1 MDVVFMALLKQLA
14 KATGVFALFSS
25 AITNAAVL
33 EIREHDDVVYALT
46 SNQAILRFDLA
57 SGSELTPIA
66 LANPAQHFTIDG
78 DDVITANNRELRSVS
93 LIDSSTS
100 YIGGTS
106 SNISAIGAESGVII
120 TYEADEYSRIYSS
133 EGTVLASRS
142 LSSANIRFAQSKS
155 ATAITYLDDGYDDVC
170 HLTISDS
177 NTTDRSCEDVY
188 YSDFGTASAITAAS
202 SHLVILNTGYVVDT
216 DLAKVASRLPA
227 LDIQASASLE
237 NSLLVKTSTGQL
249 EQYSI
254 RGVKEGSYSGRG
266 TENYLTAYTDEFV
279 GLTITDSEITGQY
292 FSPEIDLTPTPVVND
307 VPVLPANSASII
319 PEKIL
324 TNQGGKALIYDAET
338 AGLYVWSVAD
348 NAYVTSYYAGNDLVD
363 ATYDKYSDAI
373 FSVHRDGFLKKIDLT
388 DTSSVLTSIA
398 YLPGSDA
405 QRIVTYMDKFYVK
418 QNSSRQHILAPDGA
432 FTGVFS
438 YSSGNADPS
447 HWDDETSAYFA
458 LSGSYLYKYSYD
470 TATESRT
477 ASQNISTGTLP
488 ERRFSML
495 PELDVIALSNGKLVS
510 LSSLSNTRTLSTNIY
525 DAAYPAGSLMTV
537 SADRSALQ
545 AWSAS
550 GELLNSIPQAA
561 SSDLRLVYDETYLAL
576 VRVSEEGTVITR
588 YNLVSGAD
596 VDSDD
601 VSDLFDNCPDI
612 SNGDQADLDGDN
624 IGDVCDQD
632 EDGDGIPNAIEDEVG
647 LNARDESDR
656 ETDLDSDGIPNYYE
670 YLTGTPIDETT
681 TLSLSGNFSIT
692 FDDGLIPSYLVTSGG
707 TWFVLEDTSYNVD
720 GYDLRAPAALDNA
733 PLPYVLFY
741 AVFDGTGD
749 LRFEIT
755 TDNSYYSDQP
765 KVVKVY
771 IDDVEFDY
779 LYRDGYRYVDGGEI
793 SNGVH
798 AVKIELQVPGRN
810 RNDPDEQLVL
820 DNITYEPYIGPDYD
834 EDGVPDATD
843 NCKYDSNPSQ
853 SDADGDGRG
862 DACDSY
868 NNIDYDE
875 DGVADSIDNCMYDY
889 NPSQADS
896 DSDGNGDACD
906 SSFTLDGDR
915 DGVDDSWDNCPTV
928 SNPDQEDQDYDYIGD
943 ACDDDIDG
951 DGLSNS
957 TEESLGRDAYTR
969 ESVWYDSDNDG
980 VADAFEERFGTS
992 PNSVDTFESI
1002 SLRDYFPLG
1011 NLQQSYVYTDQS
1023 YQVTITA
1030 LGDDRYQFEYDD
1042 SDCYRVTERRS
1053 DGVYL
1058 IEIQCPDDNYRS
1070 EFTDYMIFPAEMT
1083 PGEPMFISGSVARY
1097 KDDQLER
1104 TEALSYTIT
1113 LIGQSTYDFNGATY
1127 QSIDI
1132 MYGNS
1137 MGHVETYA
1145 EGLGYVTDG
1154 YLKLSDFQASDI
1166 DEWKSSSS
1174 GSGGAIN
1181 LFWLL
1186 IALVGLA
1193 FRRRA

>member
-1 MDVVFMALLKQLA
+1 M
-14 KATGVFALFSS
+14 
-25 AITNAAVL
+25 
-33 EIREHDDVVYALT
+33 
-46 SNQAILRFDLA
+46 
-57 SGSELTPIA
+57 
-66 LANPAQHFTIDG
+66 
-78 DDVITANNRELRSVS
+78 
-93 LIDSSTS
+93 
-100 YIGGTS
+100 
-106 SNISAIGAESGVII
+106 
-120 TYEADEYSRIYSS
+120 
-133 EGTVLASRS
+133 
-142 LSSANIRFAQSKS
+142 
-155 ATAITYLDDGYDDVC
+155 
-170 HLTISDS
+170 
-177 NTTDRSCEDVY
+177 
-188 YSDFGTASAITAAS
+188 
-202 SHLVILNTGYVVDT
+202 
-216 DLAKVASRLPA
+216 
-227 LDIQASASLE
+227 
-237 NSLLVKTSTGQL
+237 
-249 EQYSI
+249 
-254 RGVKEGSYSGRG
+254 
-266 TENYLTAYTDEFV
+266 
-279 GLTITDSEITGQY
+279 
-292 FSPEIDLTPTPVVND
+292 
-307 VPVLPANSASII
+307 
-319 PEKIL
+319 
-324 TNQGGKALIYDAET
+324 
-338 AGLYVWSVAD
+338 
-348 NAYVTSYYAGNDLVD
+348 
-363 ATYDKYSDAI
+363 
-373 FSVHRDGFLKKIDLT
+373 
-388 DTSSVLTSIA
+388 
-398 YLPGSDA
+398 
-405 QRIVTYMDKFYVK
+405 
-418 QNSSRQHILAPDGA
+418 
-432 FTGVFS
+432 
-438 YSSGNADPS
+438 
-447 HWDDETSAYFA
+447 
-458 LSGSYLYKYSYD
+458 
-470 TATESRT
+470 
-477 ASQNISTGTLP
+477 
-488 ERRFSML
+488 
-495 PELDVIALSNGKLVS
+495 
-510 LSSLSNTRTLSTNIY
+510 
-525 DAAYPAGSLMTV
+525 
-537 SADRSALQ
+537 
-545 AWSAS
+545 
-550 GELLNSIPQAA
+550 
-561 SSDLRLVYDETYLAL
+561 
-576 VRVSEEGTVITR
+576 
-588 YNLVSGAD
+588 
-596 VDSDD
+596 
-601 VSDLFDNCPDI
+601 
-612 SNGDQADLDGDN
+612 
-624 IGDVCDQD
+624 
-632 EDGDGIPNAIEDEVG
+632 
-647 LNARDESDR
+647 
-656 ETDLDSDGIPNYYE
+656 
-670 YLTGTPIDETT
+670 
-681 TLSLSGNFSIT
+681 
-692 FDDGLIPSYLVTSGG
+692 
-707 TWFVLEDTSYNVD
+707 
-720 GYDLRAPAALDNA
+720 DNA

-980 VADAFEERFGTS
+980 VADAFEERFGPS
-992 PNSVDTFESI
+992 PSSVDTFESI
-1002 SLRDYFPLG
+1002 SLRNYFPLG

-1042 SDCYRVTERRS
+1042 SDCYRVTEKRS
-1053 DGVYL
+1053 DGIYL
-1058 IEIQCPDDNYRS
+1058 VEIQCPDDNYRS

-1113 LIGQSTYDFNGATY
+1113 LIGQSTYDFNGETY